1 MESESIN
8 HNIKNIFKGVAIS
21 LIMTMILLLVYAL
34 ILAYT
39 DVSEKT
45 LIPVITIITAICI
58 LIGSS
63 IGNMKIKKNGLLNG
77 ASIGGVYMII
87 LYLISSIWNWKFKI
101 GIQSLGIIGIGIIF
115 GIIGGIVGVNKK

>member
-45 LIPVITIITAICI
+45 LIPVITIITAI
-58 LIGSS
+58 
-63 IGNMKIKKNGLLNG
+63 
-77 ASIGGVYMII
+77 
-87 LYLISSIWNWKFKI
+87 
-101 GIQSLGIIGIGIIF
+101 
-115 GIIGGIVGVNKK
+115 